1 MAHSSSLA
9 GSFRGDEVTGI
20 STQALPFSVG
30 GGEGTLVAR
39 RLLRGGGE
47 DCTICSAGCND
58 RFGIFVTSY
67 LSPETLT
74 ESKLVRTSSLR
85 QLRKM
90 LYTAA
95 EEGEGMSCF
104 MSTRSRKA
112 GSWQLASISE
122 YERDYSRLQLTMA
135 SMRLLVQ
142 HTNMLGRLRNL
153 SSAVRSWFVAY
164 IVMSVIL

>member
-9 GSFRGDEVTGI
+9 GSFRGDEVTEF
-20 STQALPFSVG
+20 STHASPFSVG
-30 GGEGTLVAR
+30 GGERTRVAR

-47 DCTICSAGCND
+47 DCTICSAGRND
-58 RFGIFVTSY
+58 GLGSLITSS
-67 LSPETLT
+67 LSPDLLT
-74 ESKLVRTSSLR
+74 ESKLVRTSSFK

-95 EEGEGMSCF
+95 EEGGGTSCF

-122 YERDYSRLQLTMA
+122 YERDYPRLQLTMA

-164 IVMSVIL
+164 IGMSVMV